1 MNHQSFYYYCFVI
14 LLFVSCVG
22 GEHSEK
28 TEDSDFKM
36 IMRLWPAHHNDT
48 SLRSDLLLALREYP
62 GAFDE
67 VWFCMEFETLS
78 MEKHE
83 KSAKAMAEAC
93 REMRKIGITPSIQ
106 GISIGHDDGFES
118 GSDELVPTQWSTA
131 VGYNGA
137 KARTIHCPRQPA
149 FLDYLEKTYALY
161 AELCHPGAVFID
173 DDMRIT
179 QHSPVR
185 SLCFCDTCLE
195 LFNTKHNSQWNRELL
210 VEALELNNDG
220 GETRQQWIFF
230 NQESLGGVARAIAKG
245 VHRVSPNTQIGIQ
258 QANFH
263 RELLEGRDWNPSYD
277 AIKEETGLTPASRPG
292 SGFYN
297 DYSPREM
304 IVKAYDMARQIRRLN
319 PDIEDISAEIEG
331 YRHMA
336 TGKSSHGLCVE
347 SLLYLSMGSTQLSYA
362 IICSAS
368 EPMQWYAD
376 NYFKHLAEWRSLY
389 KEYSDFNKG
398 TEPGGI
404 DPYISPHHVLRE
416 YCDGDPFLGWI
427 ATGSG
432 NMAYSLGTLGIPF
445 SPDASHPIALSMDAE
460 AITGLAPEEAKHLF
474 LSKGILLDESA
485 WEAAKNRQMDT
496 LLSLVPTPEELTE
509 VTCFVSSNGGRIAVI
524 AEYNASINNEQRLN
538 LTRIAD
544 WVAGNK
550 MPVIME
556 TMGQA
561 VVIPRVEPG
570 NRLRSVCF
578 LNCSISEQPETQLR
592 LRGCDPDKKQ
602 SFVWKRAGRKD
613 VKLRP
618 EYEGSDVLV
627 RIPPLEGWHIGW
639 LAVKGNN

>member
-1 MNHQSFYYYCFVI
+1 MNHQRLYYWFVI
-14 LLFVSCVG
+14 LLFASCVG
-22 GEHSEK
+22 GGQPEK
-28 TEDSDFKM
+28 TEETDFKM

-48 SLRSDLLLALREYP
+48 SLRNELLLALREYP
-62 GAFDE
+62 GTFDE

-93 REMRKIGITPSIQ
+93 HEMRKIGITPSIQ

-137 KARTIHCPRQPA
+137 KARTIHCPSQPA

-161 AELCHPGAVFID
+161 AELCQPGAVFID

-179 QHSPVR
+179 HHSPVR
-185 SLCFCDTCLE
+185 SLCFCDTCID
-195 LFNTKHNSQWNRELL
+195 LFNKKHDTRWNREML
-210 VEALELNNDG
+210 VEALELNK
-220 GETRQQWIFF
+220 GEGAIRQQWISF
-230 NQESLGGVARAIAKG
+230 NQESLAGVARAISKG

-263 RELLEGRDWNPSYD
+263 VELLEGHNWKPSYD
-277 AIKEETGLTPASRPG
+277 AIKEETGITPASRPG

-297 DYSPREM
+297 DHSPRGM
-304 IVKAYDMARQIRRLN
+304 IVKAYDMARQIRRLD
-319 PDIEDISAEIEG
+319 PEIKDICAEIEG

-336 TGKSSHGLCVE
+336 TGKSPHGLCVE

-376 NYFKHLAEWRSLY
+376 NYFKHLAEWRSLC

-416 YCDGDPFLGWI
+416 RRDGEPFQAWTT
-427 ATGSG
+427 TGSG
-432 NMAYSLGTLGIPF
+432 NMGYSLATLGIPF
-445 SPDASHPIALSMDAE
+445 SPDAAHPIALCMDAE
-460 AITGLAPEEAKHLF
+460 AVIGLAPDEAEHLF
-474 LSKGILLDESA
+474 LNKGILLDESA
-485 WEAAKNRQMDT
+485 WQVAKERQIDT
-496 LLSLVPTPEELTE
+496 LLTPIPVPGELAE
-509 VTCFVSSNGGRIAVI
+509 VTCFISSNGGRIAVI
-524 AEYNASINNEQRLN
+524 PEYNASINNQQRLN

-550 MPVIME
+550 IPVIME
-556 TMGQA
+556 TMTQA
-561 VVIPRVEPG
+561 IVVPRVGPE

-613 VKLRP
+613 LKLRP
-618 EYEGSDVLV
+618 EYDGGDVLIQ
-627 RIPPLEGWHIGW
+627 IPPLEGWNIGW